1 MFDLVV
7 KDLNS
12 MQEVLSSIIFSI
24 VKQKYIYHVI
34 VNLSWCFYFKTYHV
48 KALLSC
54 PFFTPQ
60 PIIQQNIYL
69 HFIAC
74 FHYLLFSP
82 SSSSHL
88 NLFFFFSKTFF
99 LSSLQ
104 IHSFIHTQHTNKWLL
119 LCLKLSLKFKL

>member
-60 PIIQQNIYL
+60 HNLSFNKTYI
-69 HFIAC
+69 FIS
-74 FHYLLFSP
+74 LLAFTIFSSLP
-82 SSSSHL
+82 HLLLISTSSSSSQKPS
-88 NLFFFFSKTFF
+88 FSLHSKF
-99 LSSLQ
+99 
-104 IHSFIHTQHTNKWLL
+104 IHSFILNIQING
-119 LCLKLSLKFKL
+119 CCFV

>member
-54 PFFTPQ
+54 LFFTPQ
-60 PIIQQNIYL
+60 HNLSFNKTYI
-69 HFIAC
+69 FISLLAC

-88 NLFFFFSKTFF
+88 ILFFSKTFF

-104 IHSFIHTQHTNKWLL
+104 IHSFIQINGG
-119 LCLKLSLKFKL
+119 CFF